1 MRQTNIKRAR
11 RLLLSRLGRLSAV
24 TLTLAL
30 TAHAQ
35 TDQIL
40 PPTGGGG
47 GDQFVTRCPPGQM
60 LTGFLLLTGDDVD
73 AIRPLCA
80 VAHGPGEASPDN
92 FARPFHG
99 GTGGDKKSLP
109 CPDHAPFVTGMYVRA
124 EGVDTIIV
132 NNIRLWCGMAAPTQQ
147 PGEYPAAVF
156 DGPDHPNLY
165 GAGLIFGPAR
175 AKTRESLQHCPAG
188 LVAVGIHGRSGVWLD
203 SLGLIC
209 GAPKITPKGGGGVL
223 FGKGGIKTTTTSAG
237 KHRGAT
243 TPQAGATRRPVGETA
258 REDSARNSP
267 AAPKLEAPGRD
278 GSAKTPPLDA
288 AQLEELA
295 ARGEIVANQDQL
307 STELRDGQPDDPARR
322 GFDIGMAAAEGQT
335 APGPG
340 KQRVRESLGRAEQS
354 AFDTAVAFSLERNRN
369 AERAAKGAAI
379 AAQDPAVAAAR
390 MAEDDAFYRLGF
402 DIATAIFGDP
412 ALGAQGNTRT
422 GPGSLGLRDALSP
435 AGQRGFNAAVKFHL
449 GRDYQ

>member
-1 MRQTNIKRAR
+1 MRQTNIKRAGR
-11 RLLLSRLGRLSAV
+11 RLLSRLGCLSAV
-24 TLTLAL
+24 TLTFVL

-40 PPTGGGG
+40 PPTGGSG
-47 GDQFVTRCPPGQM
+47 GDQFVARCSPGQM

-80 VAHGPGEASPDN
+80 VAHGPDKAVSDN
-92 FARPFHG
+92 FVRPFHG
-99 GTGGDKKSLP
+99 GTGGDKKFLP

-147 PGEYPAAVF
+147 PSEYPAAVF

-209 GAPKITPKGGGGVL
+209 GAPKITPKNGEGVL
-223 FGKGGIKTTTTSAG
+223 FGRGGLKTSTTSID
-237 KHRGAT
+237 KHKGT
-243 TPQAGATRRPVGETA
+243 TPPQAGTTRKPVGETA
-258 REDSARNSP
+258 RDDSARNSP
-267 AAPKLEAPGRD
+267 AAPTLNAPGRE
-278 GSAKTPPLDA
+278 GSVKPPPMDA
-288 AQLEELA
+288 AQLEEMA
-295 ARGEIVANQDQL
+295 ARGEAVANQDPL
-307 STELRDGQPDDPARR
+307 SAELRERQPDDPARR

-340 KQRVRESLGRAEQS
+340 KQRIRESLNRAEWEG
-354 AFDTAVAFSLERNRN
+354 FDTAV
-369 AERAAKGAAI
+369 
-379 AAQDPAVAAAR
+379 
-390 MAEDDAFYRLGF
+390 
-402 DIATAIFGDP
+402 
-412 ALGAQGNTRT
+412 
-422 GPGSLGLRDALSP
+422 
-435 AGQRGFNAAVKFHL
+435 
-449 GRDYQ
+449 